1 MARLGLLR
9 KGGLLGGTR
18 LLGLKQVSLTASL
31 HQGSQLGQ
39 TYSNEAQKV
48 EAAPSLR
55 MHAWQTFGYDGVEG
69 LLMERVRVPPV
80 LRPGDLLVK
89 IHAASVNPIDTAII
103 GGYGRDVLNVMRV
116 IGQLERGAA
125 TTTPTEFPLTAGRDF
140 AGEVV
145 SVGHGVQGVSVG
157 DKVLGVVSPQAQ
169 GTHAEYA
176 ITSASNVCLM
186 PDTVTPEEAASVPY
200 AALTAWSAVV
210 VSGLV
215 TPASAPRARVLVLG
229 ASGGVGTLLCQLLTA
244 WGAQVV
250 GVCSSDALGLVTSL
264 GADALDY
271 TDPATKDVLRTDGR
285 FDLVINA
292 AGTDDLDYLDAL
304 RPWMGSSFVTLSPPL
319 LRNIDSDGMAL
330 GLLKSVK
337 EVVCH
342 NTSSLSEGRAYKW
355 AFYMPNPWALK
366 QITKMLSTYKIRPV
380 IDKVFPFTE
389 TPAAYQHVLEGHAR
403 GKTVI
408 SMS

>member
-1 MARLGLLR
+1 MVRINLLRRLGLL
-9 KGGLLGGTR
+9 GQTR
-18 LLGLKQVSLTASL
+18 VPALTQTSFKCLRHVSE
-31 HQGSQLGQ
+31 Q
-39 TYSNEAQKV
+39 TYSTVAERAEV
-48 EAAPSLR
+48 GAGLR
-55 MHAWQTFGYDGVEG
+55 MHAWQTFGYDGVDG
-69 LLMERVRVPPV
+69 LIMERVRVPPV

-89 IHAASVNPIDTAII
+89 VHAASVNPIDTAII
-103 GGYGRDVLNVMRV
+103 GGYGREVLNAMRMV
-116 IGQLERGAA
+116 GHLERG
-125 TTTPTEFPLTAGRDF
+125 TTTTATEFPLTVGRDF

-145 SVGHGVQGVSVG
+145 SVGHGVEGVAVG
-157 DKVLGVVSPQAQ
+157 DKVLGVVSPQSQ

-200 AALTAWSAVV
+200 VGLTAWSAVV
-210 VSGLV
+210 VSGMV
-215 TPASAPRARVLVLG
+215 TPSSAPYTRVLVLG

-250 GVCSSDALGLVTSL
+250 GVCSSDAVGLVAGL
-264 GADALDY
+264 GVEALDY
-271 TDPATKDVLRTDGR
+271 KDPTTKDMLTADRG
-285 FDLVINA
+285 FNLVINA
-292 AGTDDLDYLDAL
+292 AGTDDMDYLNAL
-304 RPWMGSSFVTLSPPL
+304 RPWMGSSYVTLSPPL
-319 LRNIDSDGMAL
+319 LRNIDNTGMVM

-337 EVVCH
+337 EVVCR

-389 TPAAYQHVLEGHAR
+389 APAAYHHVLEGHAR

-408 SMS
+408 SMQ